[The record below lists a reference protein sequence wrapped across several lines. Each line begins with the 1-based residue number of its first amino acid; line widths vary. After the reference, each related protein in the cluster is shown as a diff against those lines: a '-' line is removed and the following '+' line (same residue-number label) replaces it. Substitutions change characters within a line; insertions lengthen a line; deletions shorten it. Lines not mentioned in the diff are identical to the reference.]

1 MYKKEDFK
9 ISLPSTEYLKN
20 SKLIKK
26 IGIKCKDL
34 NNDLT
39 DYWTSDNKSSV
50 LNVNI
55 FGNIMAKNVDSNSG
69 VRPLIK
75 AKNMSNII
83 QNSNYYVN
91 EQGILIIEFGS
102 WYSSNTTQLNNPINL
117 SFTGR
122 SYPIGETKMGL
133 EFESDNKRYVLFND
147 KLRPVIPIKWYYDKE
162 YNLLLSVN
170 SLFYSLKNVKL
181 YEENSAQLSIFD
193 ILEGQVLPLIL
204 NSENIAL
211 QNKVLK
217 IKKKFK

>member
-9 ISLPSTEYLKN
+9 ISLTSTEYLKN

-102 WYSSNTTQLNNPINL
+102 
-117 SFTGR
+117 
-122 SYPIGETKMGL
+122 
-133 EFESDNKRYVLFND
+133 
-147 KLRPVIPIKWYYDKE
+147 
-162 YNLLLSVN
+162 
-170 SLFYSLKNVKL
+170 
-181 YEENSAQLSIFD
+181 
-193 ILEGQVLPLIL
+193 
-204 NSENIAL
+204 
-211 QNKVLK
+211 
-217 IKKKFK
+217 

>member
-39 DYWTSDNKSSV
+39 DYWISDNKSSV

-117 SFTGR
+117 FFTGR

-147 KLRPVIPIKWYYDKE
+147 KFRPVIPIKWYYDKE

-181 YEENSAQLSIFD
+181 YEENSAQISIFD

>member
-1 MYKKEDFK
+1 
-9 ISLPSTEYLKN
+9 
-20 SKLIKK
+20 
-26 IGIKCKDL
+26 
-34 NNDLT
+34 
-39 DYWTSDNKSSV
+39 
-50 LNVNI
+50 
-55 FGNIMAKNVDSNSG
+55 
-69 VRPLIK
+69 
-75 AKNMSNII
+75 
-83 QNSNYYVN
+83 
-91 EQGILIIEFGS
+91 
-102 WYSSNTTQLNNPINL
+102 
-117 SFTGR
+117 
-122 SYPIGETKMGL
+122 MGL

-147 KLRPVIPIKWYYDKE
+147 KFRPVIPIKWYYDKE